1 MTSNHSARGRASEC
15 CRTPYNFGITDLD
28 ELVLKCRNK
37 NAKELIAE
45 AVICYKAGANRSAI
59 VAAWNAVV
67 YDFVE
72 KLRKL
77 ELTGDANART
87 KLEQFERLISNSDYK
102 GLLEYERQVL
112 TWARDDFQFIT
123 RQEFDDLGRLRN
135 DRHRC
140 AHPSMLD
147 VAKVFMPPA
156 ELARLHIRSAVVHML
171 QNPPVQGKAAL
182 DLIWQKI
189 ASPYFPT
196 ETPAAKEQLMN
207 SPLNRA
213 RASLVR
219 GVVITL
225 LKETNTATR
234 YTRVEPLA
242 AALNATAEMYTPL
255 TLEIIEVE
263 LNRILDGCADSNL
276 GRVVALLAKVPLLQ
290 SYVNTAMTD
299 RLRRYVTRYDG
310 TVEFTDGSYATNPD
324 EIGVLLTSALKVPDL
339 RVQALARAEDMTD
352 AVLQRALEADPSS
365 EIIEIFVRR
374 FDAVGNYS
382 SADSLVDNGQL
393 KLITPYVSGEQ
404 VGSLI
409 LSFIQNS
416 QLNGAGTVQEPLTE
430 LVRARSDL
438 HGQLK
443 DILKNNLSV
452 SALYSGSLVS
462 HFGASNRERFVELL
476 KGFLPADE
484 VSVEVIG

>member
-1 MTSNHSARGRASEC
+1 
-15 CRTPYNFGITDLD
+15 
-28 ELVLKCRNK
+28 
-37 NAKELIAE
+37 
-45 AVICYKAGANRSAI
+45 
-59 VAAWNAVV
+59 
-67 YDFVE
+67 
-72 KLRKL
+72 
-77 ELTGDANART
+77 
-87 KLEQFERLISNSDYK
+87 
-102 GLLEYERQVL
+102 
-112 TWARDDFQFIT
+112 
-123 RQEFDDLGRLRN
+123 
-135 DRHRC
+135 
-140 AHPSMLD
+140 
-147 VAKVFMPPA
+147 
-156 ELARLHIRSAVVHML
+156 
-171 QNPPVQGKAAL
+171 
-182 DLIWQKI
+182 
-189 ASPYFPT
+189 
-196 ETPAAKEQLMN
+196 MN

-219 GVVITL
+219 SVVITL

-276 GRVVALLAKVPLLQ
+276 DRVVALLAKVPLLQ
-290 SYVNTAMTD
+290 SYVNTAMRD

-324 EIGVLLTSALKVPDL
+324 EIGVLLTSALRVPDL

-374 FDAVGNYS
+374 FGAVENYS

-409 LSFIQNS
+409 LNFIQNS

-443 DILKNNLSV
+443 DILKDNLSV

-484 VSVEVIG
+484 VSVEVIA